1 MTADSDD
8 DRRRFQ
14 RIWFDAPVSIE
25 GTSRDVTTT
34 LVDISLNGVLLVKP
48 DNWSGRTGDS
58 VRLDIRL
65 GDGRTNIHMK
75 VQIAHQGPETIGLR
89 CKEIDL
95 ESVSHLKRLVELN
108 LGDQQLLERELDA
121 LG

>member
-1 MTADSDD
+1 MTADPDE

-14 RIWFDAPVSIE
+14 RIWFDAPVSIA
-25 GTSRDVTTT
+25 GAGSSVATT

-48 DNWSGRTGDS
+48 DGWAGRTGDS

-65 GDGRTNIHMK
+65 GDGHTNIHMK
-75 VQIAHQGPETIGLR
+75 VRIAHQGLETIGLR
-89 CKEIDL
+89 CEEIDL

-108 LGDQQLLERELDA
+108 LGDQKLLERELDA